1 MDMEPVAKIKR
12 EDATPRPLEDAGDTT
27 ADESVSGRRQMTSP
41 RTSRTV
47 GKRKRQDSAAS
58 DHRAVSEFRPRLAPP
73 LPPPGIPTHV
83 LWTRAFPKVS
93 ASTLEQISSHKYAN
107 MFQNPI
113 KPREAPGYSAII
125 LKPTCLRNIKA
136 AIYAG
141 NKAAAAAAAA
151 LPEGD
156 PGTNNVWL
164 PISEDLVPPRAIINS
179 AHLERELVHMFANA
193 IMYNLDP
200 NRGPGPAFIKGSRV
214 GGRGANETHNPGH
227 GHAGGDG
234 ANMIGYQV
242 DQDSVVKD
250 TQSMFA
256 EVDKLLIEL
265 RSTEAPPE
273 APPLPPGAV
282 PASERL
288 ARASFAMASMTEQG
302 QGQSQGQG
310 QTPAS
315 GVGGSFAEDEADE
328 HPTDRENEGTG
339 GTIKRRR
346 LGRV

>member
-1 MDMEPVAKIKR
+1 MDLDSVAKIKR
-12 EDATPRPLEDAGDTT
+12 EDATPRPLDDAGDTT
-27 ADESVSGRRQMTSP
+27 ADESISGRRHVTSP
-41 RTSRTV
+41 RASRSS
-47 GKRKRQDSAAS
+47 GKRKRQDSAMS
-58 DHRAVSEFRPRLAPP
+58 DHRAVSEFRPQLPP

-113 KPREAPGYSAII
+113 KPREAPGYYSII
-125 LKPTCLRNIKA
+125 LRSTCLRSIKT
-136 AIYAG
+136 AIHAG
-141 NKAAAAAAAA
+141 NKAAAAAAAT

-179 AHLERELVHMFANA
+179 AQLERELVHMFANA

-200 NRGPGPAFIKGSRV
+200 NRGPGPAFLKGSGV
-214 GGRGANETHNPGH
+214 GGRGANETHNHGH

-288 ARASFAMASMTEQG
+288 ARASFALASSSMAEQK
-302 QGQSQGQG
+302 G

-315 GVGGSFAEDEADE
+315 GAGGSFAEDEAEE
-328 HPTDRENEGTG
+328 HHTDREGEGAG
-339 GTIKRRR
+339 GTVKRRR
-346 LGRV
+346 LGRG